1 MDIYSEHNRAD
12 LAALRQAVRLLN
24 TPSLT
29 IKLAELVG
37 APLEWGLA
45 KLSGPLRGRINQGVN
60 AALRRAADVAL
71 WSMADRPHAAASPRL
86 HQLGAAA
93 SGALGGFFGFSAL
106 LVELP
111 LSTTI
116 MMRAVA
122 DVARAE
128 GFALSSLEV
137 KLECVKV
144 FALGGNAGPE
154 AAGDAGYYASRTAL
168 NRLLNL
174 TAAELAAIAA
184 EKGAAGI
191 GAREGAAV
199 LARLIDAVAARFGVV
214 VTEKMAAQIV
224 PVLGALAGATV
235 NTLFTDYY
243 QDMARGHFALRRLE
257 RRYGEGYIVA
267 AYQRE
272 LDGAGAAA

>member
-1 MDIYSEHNRAD
+1 MDIYSPHNRDD
-12 LAALRQAVRLLN
+12 LAALRRAVRLLN

-29 IKLAELVG
+29 VKLAELVG

-45 KLSGPLRGRINQGVN
+45 KLSATLRGKINQGVN
-60 AALRRAADVAL
+60 SALHKAADAAL

-86 HQLGAAA
+86 HKLGAAA

-128 GFALSSLEV
+128 GFSLSSLEV
-137 KLECVKV
+137 KIECVQV

-154 AAGDAGYYASRTAL
+154 VAGDAGYYAARTAL
-168 NRLLNL
+168 NRMLNL

-184 EKGAAGI
+184 EKGAAGF
-191 GAREGAAV
+191 GAREGAAL
-199 LARLIDAVAARFGVV
+199 LARAIDAVAARFGVV
-214 VTEKMAAQIV
+214 ITEKMAAQIV

-243 QDMARGHFALRRLE
+243 QDMAGGHFTLRRLE
-257 RRYGEGYIVA
+257 LRYGEADIVD
-267 AYQRE
+267 AYNRE
-272 LDGAGAAA
+272 LAGLAPAG